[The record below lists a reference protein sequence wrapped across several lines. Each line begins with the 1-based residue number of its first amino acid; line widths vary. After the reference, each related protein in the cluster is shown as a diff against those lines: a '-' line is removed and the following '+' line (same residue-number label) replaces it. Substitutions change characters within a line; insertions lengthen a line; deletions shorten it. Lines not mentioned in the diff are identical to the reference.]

1 MLTNMPGNT
10 SEPMIIQSS
19 ENWKYG
25 VSLIGRFT
33 VPSNHGRSTCPRPGV
48 GAQILVP
55 LNFSAAVVPLLDP
68 AGGLSFQDSLLP
80 TPVKKCCVR
89 PCK

>member
-1 MLTNMPGNT
+1 
-10 SEPMIIQSS
+10 
-19 ENWKYG
+19 
-25 VSLIGRFT
+25 

-80 TPVKKCCVR
+80 TPVKKMLRAPMQVTAPAALVCRLCLIKLTADLEFPER
-89 PCK
+89 